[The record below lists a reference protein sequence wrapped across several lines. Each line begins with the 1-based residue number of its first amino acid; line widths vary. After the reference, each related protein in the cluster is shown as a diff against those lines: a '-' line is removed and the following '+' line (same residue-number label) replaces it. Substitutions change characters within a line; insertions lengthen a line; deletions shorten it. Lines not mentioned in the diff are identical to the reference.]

1 MNIVF
6 VAVLGVGAMAALA
19 WYSRQQARERLLAAY
34 ALLAE
39 DLGANYVEPSH
50 PNGSPSINGTYRDLR
65 FSIATIQRMGP
76 GGKATSMVRLELE
89 GVPGGL
95 RFHPAPTLENALRPT
110 PDWTTGDPHFDR
122 RVLVWG
128 EEVRVRAVLTAEGR
142 QQIMAFLA
150 DGGMVTEGKVSRERP
165 EAGADPSQFKAE
177 LDRLAALQQLFSLDP
192 KENADRIKSNFHDPN
207 LQIRKDN
214 LEALAKG
221 GFAWG
226 PALTPLL
233 NDPDIPLR
241 IRAAELGGEDGML
254 KELLQDPACKHRA
267 EAANALAKMVSKALP
282 RAVMT
287 MRELGPALAVDADRH
302 VQLACVG
309 ACVGLGRSEGL
320 KILQLARGT
329 TPGPVVTLAL
339 VRSAGKLG
347 SPGKL
352 VTEGKLPPDHA
363 AAVTQAENLL
373 LELLDHGDTEVQSAV
388 IHELGRIGG
397 PRALVLLAH
406 MKESESARAA
416 VESIQARLN
425 QAGEEKAKEERQKEE
440 KAKAERARQRLK
452 EQAEAKAESDPN
464 QPQDN
469 AELAEPPTPLHS
481 MDLE

>member
-1 MNIVF
+1 MNGFF
-6 VAVLGVGAMAALA
+6 VALLGVGAMAALA
-19 WYSRQQARERLLAAY
+19 WYSRQRAREQLLAAY

-39 DLGANYVEPSH
+39 DLAANYVDPTH
-50 PNGSPSINGTYRDLR
+50 PNGSPSINGNYRDHR

-76 GGKATSMVRLELE
+76 GGRSTAMVRLELD
-89 GVPGGL
+89 GVQGGI
-95 RFHPAPTLENALRPT
+95 RFLPFPTLENALRPT
-110 PDWTTGDPHFDR
+110 PDWTTGDPIFDR
-122 RVLVWG
+122 KVLVWG

-142 QQIMAFLA
+142 QQLIAFLA
-150 DGGMVTEGKVSRERP
+150 DGGQISDGKVSRERP

-177 LDRLAALQQLFSLDP
+177 LDRLAEFQQLLSLGQ
-192 KENADRIKSNFHDPN
+192 KENADRIKTNFHDPN

-214 LEALAKG
+214 LEALAKA

-233 NDPDIPLR
+233 NDPDVPLR

-254 KELLQDPACKHRA
+254 KELLLDATCKYRV
-267 EAANALAKMVSKALP
+267 EAANALSKMVIRSIP

-287 MRELGPALAVDADRH
+287 MRELGPTLAVDPDRH
-302 VQLACVG
+302 IQLACVN
-309 ACVGLGRSEGL
+309 AAVGLGRSEGL
-320 KILQLARGT
+320 KVLELARGT

-339 VRSAGKLG
+339 VRATGKLG

-363 AAVTQAENLL
+363 AATGQAESLL
-373 LELLDHGDTEVQSAV
+373 LELLDHGDAEVQSAV
-388 IHELGRIGG
+388 IHELGRMGG

-416 VESIQARLN
+416 VDSIQSRLN
-425 QAGEEKAKEERQKEE
+425 QAAEEKAKEERLKEE
-440 KAKAERARQRLK
+440 KAKAERARALLK
-452 EQAEAKAESDPN
+452 EKADAKVEQVAPAPADHE
-464 QPQDN
+464 
-469 AELAEPPTPLHS
+469 EPPAPLHS